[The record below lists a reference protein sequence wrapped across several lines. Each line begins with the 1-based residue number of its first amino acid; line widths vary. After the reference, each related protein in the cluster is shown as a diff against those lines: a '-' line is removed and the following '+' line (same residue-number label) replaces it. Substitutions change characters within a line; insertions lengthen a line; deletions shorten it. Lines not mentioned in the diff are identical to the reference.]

1 MGWTEYVATQYKNG
15 TVDRKAE
22 CDILFDGS
30 KSKVLKSRMVGSTYY
45 AAIQVHT
52 PDKATDI
59 KWDTE
64 DDEFSKEDIP
74 SLPTEITIPEGLTDE
89 EEISDYLSEKTGF
102 CHFGF
107 EIAQGKTEVIAVVV
121 LTSVRNGRYFGYK
134 DMDESE
140 LPFYYN
146 CPESILKLLTPTE
159 NANAN
164 EWRKRCREYNLKK
177 KELDKATLNTSVAVI
192 INGEKKIFTKSVHRK
207 RKKWI
212 NWCES
217 TYLTTDR
224 IINLGYE
231 IIGK

>member
-1 MGWTEYVATQYKNG
+1 M
-15 TVDRKAE
+15 
-22 CDILFDGS
+22 
-30 KSKVLKSRMVGSTYY
+30 
-45 AAIQVHT
+45 
-52 PDKATDI
+52 
-59 KWDTE
+59 
-64 DDEFSKEDIP
+64 
-74 SLPTEITIPEGLTDE
+74 
-89 EEISDYLSEKTGF
+89 
-102 CHFGF
+102 
-107 EIAQGKTEVIAVVV
+107 IAVVV

-159 NANAN
+159 NADAN

-177 KELDKATLNTSVAVI
+177 KELDKAPLNTSVAVV
-192 INGEKKIFTKSVHRK
+192 INGEKKIFTKSVHQK

-212 NWCES
+212 NWSES
-217 TYLTTDR
+217 TYITTDR